1 MKKYIFAS
9 LVMLAAGAM
18 AQTPT
23 TLSINL
29 KSGEKVA
36 YTLSDIDNITFT
48 EGEGD
53 DPQPEVKNV
62 KFSVPASFE
71 SSFVQKVMNGSTQ
84 VAEIAQEYIKSI
96 NKQVVVV
103 YPCGEDGKADLTKGV
118 TSTGAS
124 VVWDLSANTAT
135 VGDEGDEVATFY
147 IVDGELLT
155 SYDGQAI
162 DASVQPDLLVDVRG
176 SESNTYRLCKIG
188 TFYLTA
194 DNLRATR
201 YADGSAIPGI
211 SETETDAW
219 KANTT
224 GAYLAYGDA
233 QWVKYAGYLYS
244 GYVIFNEAG
253 IAPEGWA
260 VPTQAEYSKI
270 RTAGNLLSVNFKD
283 SAELTWA
290 TGGEGNNMTGFS
302 GIATGYYSTA
312 TDLTGMNTEA
322 FFWSSTKYYDALA
335 RADVIDYFRLTAT
348 GKNSVVSTTITGGHS
363 QPFAHSIRL
372 IRK

>member
-9 LVMLAAGAM
+9 FLLLGASAF
-18 AQTPT
+18 AQAPT
-23 TLSINL
+23 TMSINL
-29 KSGEKVA
+29 KSGQQVEYA
-36 YTLSDIDNITFT
+36 IEEIANITFT
-48 EGEGD
+48 ESSQV
-53 DPQPEVKNV
+53 DPPATDNV
-62 KFSVPASFE
+62 KFSIPTSFE
-71 SSFVQKVMNGSTQ
+71 SSYVQKVMKGNTQ

-135 VGDEGDEVATFY
+135 VGEEGDAVATFY

-155 SYDGQAI
+155 SYDGATT
-162 DASVQPDLLVDVRG
+162 DATVQPDLLVDVRG
-176 SESNTYRLCKIG
+176 SETNTYRLCKIG

-194 DNLRATR
+194 DNLRATK
-201 YADGSAIPGI
+201 YADGSAIDGF

-233 QWVKYAGYLYS
+233 AWVKYAGYLYS
-244 GYVIFNEAG
+244 GYAVFNEKG
-253 IAPEGWA
+253 IAPQGWA
-260 VPTQAEYSKI
+260 VPTQAELTKI
-270 RTAGNLLSVNFKD
+270 KSAGGTVMVNFKD
-283 SAELTWA
+283 SAELSWA

-302 GIATGYYSTA
+302 AIATGYYSTA
-312 TDLTGMNTEA
+312 TSLTGLNTEA
-322 FFWSSTKYYDALA
+322 YFWSSTKYYDALA
-335 RADVIDYFRLTAT
+335 KGDVIDYLRLTAT
-348 GKNSVVSTTITGGHS
+348 GKNVVVSTTITGGHS
-363 QPFAHSIRL
+363 LPFAHSVRL